1 MKLFARCNNID
12 YVMCEIKSKN
22 ELALK
27 PGDEEI
33 EGIPRYWWYD
43 DGVSWWP
50 KARKDVKV
58 FTEYERC
65 S

>member
-27 PGDEEI
+27 PGDENI
-33 EGIPRYWWYD
+33 EGIPRYWWCTKA
-43 DGVSWWP
+43 GFAWWP
-50 KARKDVKV
+50 KARKNVKV
-58 FTEYERC
+58 LTEYER
-65 S
+65 